1 MNITYTGQAPSK
13 GHLHDAGLDLKTA
26 HKTTIWPFQRKA
38 IELSTRACLPTG
50 SYAWLT
56 LRSSLA
62 SKRGLVHHL
71 GLIDAGYTGPLKIIV
86 WNLSFR
92 RVRLEEGERIAQ
104 LVPAT
109 KSPVELTYAEALPT
123 TSRGEGGFG
132 STGKGTYFG
141 KEKSSADAPPQL
153 EELELAPAAES
164 TEGETDRTG
173 LTVEVFDARL
183 KLVAAKVEAILQTV
197 DGIAARLESI
207 IWQKLAGQLAQTIV
221 DLTANT
227 ETGQ

>member
-62 SKRGLVHHL
+62 NKRGLAHHL
-71 GLIDAGYTGPLKIIV
+71 GLIDARYTGPLKIIV

-109 KSPVELTYAEALPT
+109 KSPVELTYTETLPT

-141 KEKSSADAPPQL
+141 KEKSSFQADQDDDEDAQSDDQVVRGLAQDLIEAYKTGSEEDVAWILTQL
-153 EELELAPAAES
+153 ENHHA
-164 TEGETDRTG
+164 T
-173 LTVEVFDARL
+173 ARL
-183 KLVAAKVEAILQTV
+183 TGEAAQ
-197 DGIAARLESI
+197 IAEGTK
-207 IWQKLAGQLAQTIV
+207 Q
-221 DLTANT
+221 
-227 ETGQ
+227 